1 MTPSYRGSSSYRSL
15 PTPYPHHWF
24 QNLKKKKKK
33 PKSRKREKTALHF
46 PTFWNELFLNTG
58 TPMCHTLNLLD
69 RLELEG
75 SCKDAYYSQ
84 NPLSTA
90 A

>member
-15 PTPYPHHWF
+15 RTPYPHHW
-24 QNLKKKKKK
+24 
-33 PKSRKREKTALHF
+33 F

-58 TPMCHTLNLLD
+58 TPMCHTLNLHD
-69 RLELEG
+69 GLELEG
-75 SCKDAYYSQ
+75 SCKDAYYSR